1 MKWEKCSIGALVD
14 RGDASIQ
21 TGPFG
26 TQLKAKDYVSSGT
39 PVINVRNIGFGQLR
53 DEKLEYVGSSTAE
66 KLAMHLLQPGDIVF
80 GRKGAVERHL
90 YVDQEQQNWM
100 QGSDCIRLRFLD
112 KSLES
117 HFVSYCFLSVE
128 HQQWMLTQAGNKAT
142 MASLNQDIIRRIQ
155 LWLPPVTVQKK
166 IIDVLKTYDDLIENN
181 RRRIALLE
189 ESARLL
195 YQEWFVRL
203 RFPGCEHT
211 RIVDGVPEGWEKT
224 FATEVIDFDPPTKV
238 AKDRENWFVEMSCL
252 SGGSMVIADVVKRF
266 GNSGSKFQN
275 GDTLFARIT
284 PCLENGKTGYV
295 NFLPDDDVGVGSTE
309 FIVMRGTRVS
319 PEFVYCFARSRY
331 VREKAIKSMIGA
343 SGRQRVQKSCFNDIL
358 VPLPHKRIAQQ
369 FDEIVRP
376 LFSQIRAL
384 DKQNIYA
391 KQARDL
397 LLPKLMSGEVM
408 V

>member
-1 MKWEKCSIGALVD
+1 MKWEKKKLNELGSVS
-14 RGDASIQ
+14 RGRSRHRPRDATHLYGGPYPFIQ
-21 TGPFG
+21 TGDVKHAGLYIREYSQTYSEAGLEQSKIWNKG
-26 TQLKAKDYVSSGT
+26 TLCITIAANIADTTILAIDACFPDSVIGFVADTSRCDVRFVKYQLDLIREQY
-39 PVINVRNIGFGQLR
+39 RNISQGVAQDNLSL
-53 DEKLEYVGSSTAE
+53 EKL
-66 KLAMHLLQPGDIVF
+66 
-80 GRKGAVERHL
+80 
-90 YVDQEQQNWM
+90 
-100 QGSDCIRLRFLD
+100 
-112 KSLES
+112 
-117 HFVSYCFLSVE
+117 LS
-128 HQQWMLTQAGNKAT
+128 
-142 MASLNQDIIRRIQ
+142 
-155 LWLPPVTVQKK
+155 
-166 IIDVLKTYDDLIENN
+166 IDVLAPNIQTQNRIADVLSTYDALIENN

-203 RFPGCEHT
+203 RFPGYEHT
-211 RIVDGVPEGWEKT
+211 RIVDGVPEGWEKR

-252 SGGSMVIADVVKRF
+252 SGGGMVIADFVKRY

-295 NFLPDDDVGVGSTE
+295 NFLPEDDVGLGSTE
-309 FIVMRGTRVS
+309 FIVMRGKRVS

-358 VPLPHKRIAQQ
+358 VPLPPKRIAQQ
-369 FDEIVRP
+369 FDDIVKP
-376 LFSQIRAL
+376 IFSQIRVL
-384 DKQNIYA
+384 DKQNINA